1 MSRKTINK
9 MAIEALGK
17 SGKIRCSGR
26 IVKAID
32 LSFRKCVGD
41 QCNSQCCYGVAPA
54 NCESFL
60 HLIFDRIGGDGRGSV
75 CATRHCFDAFFRSEL
90 TETPGV
96 TAIRVLRM
104 RKDQLQ
110 VGHTIHPSDSG
121 RQASERL
128 PCCHRESAAGVP
140 VTEFGCAGA
149 GGAATVATLP
159 LRNLL
164 VVAIDRGAT
173 DPAGSLE
180 RCRKNLMMR
189 VPLPWRCF
197 SKSTIERYR
206 SCQACRRCALGIL
219 AAENFAVHADD
230 QYLLVVGPIEDA
242 DPPALR

>member
-1 MSRKTINK
+1 MTPRQRDDRSQLP
-9 MAIEALGK
+9 E
-17 SGKIRCSGR
+17 
-26 IVKAID
+26 
-32 LSFRKCVGD
+32 CVGD
-41 QCNSQCCYGVAPA
+41 QCNSQGCDGVVAA

-60 HLIFDRIGGDGRGSV
+60 HLIFDRIGGGRGSV
-75 CATRHCFDAFFRSEL
+75 CATGHRFDAIFRSEI
-90 TETPGV
+90 TEGV
-96 TAIRVLRM
+96 ACQALQPSALPECRMINAGWGIPSTRAIAGA
-104 RKDQLQ
+104 KLQ
-110 VGHTIHPSDSG
+110 SDLLVAIGIRS
-121 RQASERL
+121 
-128 PCCHRESAAGVP
+128 GVP

-159 LRNLL
+159 LRNLF

-206 SCQACRRCALGIL
+206 LVPNRVVVVWRAGNPF
-219 AAENFAVHADD
+219 AAKNFAVHADD
-230 QYLLVVGPIEDA
+230 QHLLVVGPIEDA